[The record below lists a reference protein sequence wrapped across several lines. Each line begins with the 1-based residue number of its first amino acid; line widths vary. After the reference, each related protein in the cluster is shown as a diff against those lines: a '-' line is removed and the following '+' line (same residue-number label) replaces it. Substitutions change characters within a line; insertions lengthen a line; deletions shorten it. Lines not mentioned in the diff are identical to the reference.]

1 VSTAMS
7 EKARRGE
14 KLAQLSAAIAD
25 YEAKSA

>member
-1 VSTAMS
+1 MS